1 MRKSKPWKSR
11 NVILMKWLV
20 SQVWM
25 QSIKNTLKHENSE
38 MWTHIN
44 SLEINYVVDIHLQR
58 IWLKARSLFFVF
70 KKSICIWKLRNK
82 RTQYINLHFCPKHRG
97 LRSRYH
103 CYRQSA
109 AQDGPNGR
117 LSSSFNFFNFWKQE
131 TPQIKAETMRHT
143 LMNLVNGGYH
153 LQDIG

>member
-58 IWLKARSLFFVF
+58 IWLEARSLFFVF
-70 KKSICIWKLRNK
+70 KKKKSICIWKLRNK
-82 RTQYINLHFCPKHRG
+82 RTQNINLYFCPKHGG

-109 AQDGPNGR
+109 AQDGPNGT
-117 LSSSFNFFNFWKQE
+117 LPSSFIFFSFW
-131 TPQIKAETMRHT
+131 
-143 LMNLVNGGYH
+143 LMKNEKISGHVEGINEFS
-153 LQDIG
+153 